1 MLGATKRI
9 HFVGIGGIG
18 MSGIAELLANLGFEV
33 SGSDLKRSAVATR
46 LAEKFGVRVH
56 EGHRAE
62 HVADAQVVVVSSAV
76 RPSNPEV
83 VEAARRGIPVIPRA
97 EMLAELMR
105 LRFSIAVAGSHGKT
119 TTTSMIAVVLERAG
133 VDPTAVIGGRLSAFG
148 SNARLGRGEYL
159 VAEADESDRSF
170 LVLYPTIAVL
180 TNIDHEHMESY
191 GSFEDL
197 QQAFADFANKVPFY
211 GCVVACADDEAVVAI
226 LPKVNR
232 PVVTYGLGGRVRRV
246 EPAGHAAREGLDG
259 PEGDRRKGVH
269 IEASDV
275 EIGAFGGRCVVHAS
289 DRDRHER
296 LGELRL
302 AIPGRHNLQN
312 ALAAVAVADRLGL
325 RFADVASALA
335 DFHGAER
342 RFERHGEADGVLV
355 VDDYGHHPTEI
366 AAVLAAARATLG
378 RRLVVA
384 FQPHR
389 YTRTQQLMDAFGPA
403 LREADEIVLTDIYG
417 ASEEPIAGVTLDAL
431 AGAVRAGSGRPVHV
445 ARRLDEVI
453 PAILDIARPGDAVL
467 TLGAGSI
474 GSLPAQLVDALT
486 KRRGGAR

>member
-83 VEAARRGIPVIPRA
+83 IEAARRGIPVIPRA

-211 GCVVACADDEAVVAI
+211 GSVVACADDPAVVSI
-226 LPKVNR
+226 LPRINR
-232 PVVTYGLGGRVRRV
+232 PLVTYGLEGRVRRV
-246 EPAGHAAREGLDG
+246 ENEA
-259 PEGDRRKGVH
+259 PEGKRRKGVH

-289 DRDRHER
+289 DRDRRER

-302 AIPGRHNLQN
+302 PVPGRHNLQN

-486 KRRGGAR
+486 KRRGAAR

>member
-83 VEAARRGIPVIPRA
+83 IEAARRGIPVIPRA

-211 GCVVACADDEAVVAI
+211 GSVVACADDPAVVSI
-226 LPKVNR
+226 LPRINR
-232 PVVTYGLGGRVRRV
+232 PLVTYGLEGRVRRV
-246 EPAGHAAREGLDG
+246 ENEA
-259 PEGDRRKGVH
+259 PEGERRKGVH

-275 EIGAFGGRCVVHAS
+275 EIGGFGGRCVVHAS
-289 DRDRHER
+289 DRDRRER

-302 AIPGRHNLQN
+302 PVPGRHNLQN

-486 KRRGGAR
+486 KRRGAVR